1 MNWIQKVAVKLFR
14 ISIPEPISYYQQKI
28 IAFALAKAEYSKVV
42 FVGDSITDAWS
53 TTGLLPNTVLNYGI
67 AGDVTSGV
75 LDRVEQIV
83 NAKPLKVLI
92 NIGINDL
99 SFKKT
104 STIDNYKKIV
114 GRLVQVL
121 PPQNIIC
128 CAVRPVN
135 YLLPMAKSIYSNNIP
150 IRALNQ
156 SILDV
161 CISTGCTFEPQTYTV
176 HVTPFVPDEIMIV
189 DHTTDGI
196 HLSPLGYQMEYEII
210 KKYL

>member
-28 IAFALAKAEYSKVV
+28 IVFALAKAEYGKVV

-53 TTGLLPNTVLNYGI
+53 TTGLLPGNVLNYGI
-67 AGDVTSGV
+67 AGDTSTGV
-75 LDRVEQIV
+75 LNRIEQIV
-83 NAKPLKVLI
+83 NAKPTKVLI

-99 SFKKT
+99 SFKNL
-104 STIDNYKKIV
+104 SVVNNYKNIV
-114 GRLVQVL
+114 DRLIQVL

-135 YLLPMAKSIYSNNIP
+135 YLLPTAKSIYSDNIS

-156 SILDV
+156 SILDI
-161 CISTGCTFEPQTYTV
+161 CNSTGCTFEPQTYTV

-189 DHTTDGI
+189 GHTSDGI
-196 HLSPLGYQMEYEII
+196 HLSPLGYQMEYEVI